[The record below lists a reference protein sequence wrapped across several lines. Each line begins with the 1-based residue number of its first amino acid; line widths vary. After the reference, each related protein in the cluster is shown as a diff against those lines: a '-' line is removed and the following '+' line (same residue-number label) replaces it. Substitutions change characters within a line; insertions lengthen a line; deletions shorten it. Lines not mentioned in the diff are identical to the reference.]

1 MANPGRS
8 RRTAAVSLAVGL
20 FMLIASNAVRAETKE
35 VRISQ
40 QFGLTWLVLHVML
53 DQQMI
58 QKRARE
64 LGLGDVAVSL
74 RKFSGGPAANEALLS
89 GNVDIAGA
97 GGPPAMILHDKTL
110 GRQNVRAIAPVV
122 DAPIS
127 LVTTDPEVQSLRDLG
142 SDDRIALPAP
152 RVSVNA
158 MIIQMEAAKLFGPE
172 NAHKFDAIQV
182 GMPHPDAAATL
193 ISGNQSIRN
202 YMGIFPY
209 VDEVL
214 DRSGGAARVILN
226 SFDVLGGTHNLAVLS
241 CTEKWKNENPKTFR
255 AVALALE
262 DAMDFINADKRRAAG
277 IFVKAT
283 NSGMTTEQVTRLIDR
298 PDVSFSTTPRKTMA
312 FARFMF
318 DAGTLKNKP
327 VSWKDYFWEN
337 VHDKPG
343 D

>member
-1 MANPGRS
+1 MIDLGRS
-8 RRTAAVSLAVGL
+8 SRMAVLPLVIGLVMLAAPDT
-20 FMLIASNAVRAETKE
+20 VRAETKE
-35 VRISQ
+35 IRISQ

-53 DQQMI
+53 DQEMI

-64 LGLGDVAVSL
+64 LGLGDVAVTL
-74 RKFSGGPAANEALLS
+74 RKFSGGPVANEALLS

-97 GGPPAMILHDKTL
+97 GGPPAMILHDRTL
-110 GRQNVRAIAPVV
+110 GRQNVRAIASVV

-127 LVTTDPEVQSLRDLG
+127 LVTTDPDIKSLRDLG

-158 MIIQMEAAKLFGPE
+158 MIIQMEAAKLFGPA
-172 NAHKFDAIQV
+172 NASRFDAIQV
-182 GMPHPDAAATL
+182 GMPHPDAAAAL
-193 ISGNQSIRN
+193 ISGNREIRN

-214 DRSGGAARVILN
+214 EKASGARVILS
-226 SFDVLGGTHNLAVLS
+226 SFDVLGGPHNLAVLS
-241 CTEKWKNENPKTFR
+241 CTEKWKTENPKTFR

-283 NSGMTTEQVTRLIDR
+283 NPGMTVEQVTRLIDR
-298 PDVSFSTTPRKTMA
+298 PDVIFATTPRKTMA
-312 FARFMF
+312 FAEFMYN
-318 DAGTLKNKP
+318 AGTLKNKP
-327 VSWKDYFWEN
+327 VSWKNYFWEN